1 MNLAAMCNLF
11 EAIGAIA
18 TAGTFIF
25 LVIDDFQNSIR
36 ERKRKKELYQY
47 LKKMIVLL
55 SDLNQTNF
63 ATKRGQIITVFYT
76 ILAYKDVLNTYDFIT
91 LFQKILMF
99 EKLNANSDLTTFSKE
114 TITILNRAM
123 AY

>member
-1 MNLAAMCNLF
+1 
-11 EAIGAIA
+11 
-18 TAGTFIF
+18 
-25 LVIDDFQNSIR
+25 
-36 ERKRKKELYQY
+36 
-47 LKKMIVLL
+47 MIVLL
-55 SDLNQTNF
+55 SDLNRTNF

>member
-1 MNLAAMCNLF
+1 
-11 EAIGAIA
+11 
-18 TAGTFIF
+18 
-25 LVIDDFQNSIR
+25 
-36 ERKRKKELYQY
+36 
-47 LKKMIVLL
+47 MIVLL
-55 SDLNQTNF
+55 SDLNRTNF

-114 TITILNRAM
+114 TITILNRGNGILKKHFNLKCFFS
-123 AY
+123 YQI